1 MSQIS
6 IKTSSICDKAGR
18 SYNQDNFWLC
28 PDLSQ
33 YQTTNNVVVEEQETE
48 ISLSDKGA
56 LLLVADGM
64 GGMNAGEVAS
74 QIIIDSVKQSFLNT
88 DSIDLDNKDDVN
100 GFIKKVIVDADE
112 NVKKHAAD
120 NPDTAGMG
128 STIVLAWILG
138 QTVHVGWCG
147 DSRAYCYNEKNG
159 LVRLSH
165 DHSYVQGLVDNGT
178 ISEDEAFDHPN
189 SNIIT
194 RSLGDSGEKAK
205 PEIKDYPIHNGDIF
219 LLCTDGL
226 CGVLRDNEIE
236 EIMSKNHQ
244 SVDDCLKALW
254 INGKEVGWTDNVT
267 IELAKIVSGGSEPD
281 SVPMGYDKPKSCSEK
296 KSESN
301 KRSIVILVSFILA
314 FLAVGVLV
322 IILNNNSNEKRINE
336 LNSMKEELERQMDSL
351 RRINDSLDN
360 LHSVLQQSQKTEDE
374 SFYIVDVTSDDDKY
388 IYSHEEV
395 IDQVLGTEETE
406 IDDVLLTPIYP
417 KDSIK
422 D

>member
-18 SYNQDNFWLC
+18 PYNQDNFWLC

-56 LLLVADGM
+56 LLVVADGM

-100 GFIKKVIVDADE
+100 GFIKKVIIDADE

-236 EIMSKNHQ
+236 EIMCQNHQ
-244 SVDDCLKALW
+244 SVDDCLKSLW
-254 INGKEVGWTDNVT
+254 VNGKEVGWTDNVT

-281 SVPMGYDKPKSCSEK
+281 RVPMGYDEPKSCAEK
-296 KSESN
+296 KSECN
-301 KRSIVILVSFILA
+301 KRSIVILVSFILV
-314 FLAVGVLV
+314 FLAVGLLAV
-322 IILNNNSNEKRINE
+322 ILNNNSNEKRKNE
-336 LNSMKEELERQMDSL
+336 LNSLIEKQKLQIDSL
-351 RRINDSLDN
+351 TRIEDSLY
-360 LHSVLQQSQKTEDE
+360 SIIQQYQKTEEE

-388 IYSHEEV
+388 EYGSEDYQ
-395 IDQVLGTEETE
+395 DQVTETEETV
-406 IDDVLLTPIYP
+406 IDDINLTPIHP